1 LAKKL
6 FKSFA
11 MNSDIIRRLTPEE
24 EEVEKK
30 RAELAALETEL
41 AQRELDLVTLHSE
54 LHAFERK
61 YQQMIGIRYAE
72 LDRIEAQ
79 ITEYMAYL
87 ESSQDF
93 RPSDSLKKLYREVA
107 KQVHPD
113 LATDEADRARRQE
126 LMAAANQAYEE
137 ADEERLR
144 DILHRWQSSPES
156 TKGEGIGAEL
166 IRLLRQIAQS
176 GERLKAIEQEAK
188 AVEQTEL
195 HQLRN
200 KVVEAEDIGQDLLSD
215 MAKLLDNEIFSAQER
230 LEKIKEKLDYKNA

>member
-1 LAKKL
+1 
-6 FKSFA
+6 

-41 AQRELDLVTLHSE
+41 AQRELDLATLHAE

-61 YQQMIGIRYAE
+61 YQQVIGIRYAE

-113 LATDEADRARRQE
+113 LATDEADRTRRQE
-126 LMAAANQAYEE
+126 LMVAANQAYED

-144 DILHRWQSSPES
+144 EILHKWQSSPES
-156 TKGEGIGAEL
+156 VKGEGIGVEL
-166 IRLLRQIAQS
+166 IRLLRQVAQS
-176 GERLKAIEQEAK
+176 RGRLKSIELEVE

-195 HQLRN
+195 HQLR
-200 KVVEAEDIGQDLLSD
+200 KQVLAAEQVGKDLFSE
-215 MAKLLDNEIFSAQER
+215 MALNLDEQISIAQHKLEL
-230 LEKIKEKLDYKNA
+230 LKEKLDLNR

>member
-1 LAKKL
+1 
-6 FKSFA
+6 

-30 RAELAALETEL
+30 RTELAALETEL
-41 AQRELDLVTLHSE
+41 AQRELDLATLHAE

-61 YQQMIGIRYAE
+61 YQQVIGLRYAE

-137 ADEERLR
+137 ADEERLKE
-144 DILHRWQSSPES
+144 ILHKWQSSPES
-156 TKGEGIGAEL
+156 VKGEGIGAEL

-195 HQLRN
+195 HQLR
-200 KVVEAEDIGQDLLSD
+200 KQVLAAEQVGKDLFSE
-215 MAKLLDNEIFSAQER
+215 MAL
-230 LEKIKEKLDYKNA
+230 KLDEQISIAQHKLELLKETLDLYK

>member
-1 LAKKL
+1 
-6 FKSFA
+6 
-11 MNSDIIRRLTPEE
+11 MNSDIIRRLTSEE

-30 RAELAALETEL
+30 RTELAALETEL
-41 AQRELDLVTLHSE
+41 IQRELDLATLHAE

-61 YQQMIGIRYAE
+61 YQQVIGIRYAE

-113 LATDEADRARRQE
+113 LATDETDRAQRQE

-137 ADEERLR
+137 ADEERLME
-144 DILHRWQSSPES
+144 ILRQWQSSPES
-156 TKGEGIGAEL
+156 VKGEGIKAEL
-166 IRLLRQIAQS
+166 IRLVRQISQS
-176 GERLKAIEQEAK
+176 KGRLKRIEQEVD

-195 HQLRN
+195 HQLKRQALA
-200 KVVEAEDIGQDLLSD
+200 AEQSGQDLLAE
-215 MAKLLDNEIFSAQER
+215 MAVLLDAEITAAEKR
-230 LEKIKEKLDYKNA
+230 LKKLKTKLDCTNA

>member
-1 LAKKL
+1 M
-6 FKSFA
+6 S
-11 MNSDIIRRLTPEE
+11 SDIIRRLTPEE

-41 AQRELDLVTLHSE
+41 AQRELDLATLHAE

-61 YQQMIGIRYAE
+61 YQQIIGIRYAE

-93 RPSDSLKKLYREVA
+93 KPSDSLKKLYREIA

-113 LATDEADRARRQE
+113 LAMDEADRARRQE

-144 DILHRWQSSPES
+144 EILHKWQSSPES
-156 TKGEGIGAEL
+156 VKGEGIGVEL
-166 IRLLRQIAQS
+166 IRLLRQISQS
-176 GERLKAIEQEAK
+176 RERLKSIEQEVE

-195 HQLRN
+195 HQLKN
-200 KVVEAEDIGQDLLSD
+200 KVVNAEETGQDLLTE
-215 MAKLLDNEIFSAQER
+215 MAILLDDEISSAQER
-230 LEKIKEKLDYKNA
+230 LRQVKEKLACKNEQ

>member
-1 LAKKL
+1 
-6 FKSFA
+6 
-11 MNSDIIRRLTPEE
+11 MNSDIIPRLTPEE

-41 AQRELDLVTLHSE
+41 AQRELDLATLHAE

-61 YQQMIGIRYAE
+61 YQQVIGIRYAE

-93 RPSDSLKKLYREVA
+93 RPSDSLKKFYREVA

-137 ADEERLR
+137 ADEERLKE
-144 DILHRWQSSPES
+144 ILHKWQSSPES
-156 TKGEGIGAEL
+156 VKGEGIGTEL
-166 IRLLRQIAQS
+166 IRLLRQISQS
-176 GERLKAIEQEAK
+176 RERLKSIKQEVD

-195 HQLRN
+195 HQIR
-200 KVVEAEDIGQDLLSD
+200 KQVAAAEQAGKDLFAD
-215 MAKLLDNEIFSAQER
+215 MAFQLDEQISTAQRKLEEL
-230 LEKIKEKLDYKNA
+230 KEKLGLQK

>member
-1 LAKKL
+1 
-6 FKSFA
+6 
-11 MNSDIIRRLTPEE
+11 MNTDIIRRLTPEE

-30 RAELAALETEL
+30 RADLAALETEL
-41 AQRELDLVTLHSE
+41 AQRELDLATLHAE

-61 YQQMIGIRYAE
+61 YQQVIGIRYAE

-113 LATDEADRARRQE
+113 LATDEVDRARRQE
-126 LMAAANQAYEE
+126 LMATANQAYED

-144 DILHRWQSSPES
+144 EILHKWQSSPES
-156 TKGEGIGAEL
+156 VKGEGIGAEL
-166 IRLLRQIAQS
+166 IRLLRQISQS
-176 GERLKAIEQEAK
+176 RERLKAIEQEAK
-188 AVEQTEL
+188 AVEKTDLYLLRDQVIASEQIGHDL
-195 HQLRN
+195 FSKMALQLDQ
-200 KVVEAEDIGQDLLSD
+200 KISAAQKSLEDL
-215 MAKLLDNEIFSAQER
+215 
-230 LEKIKEKLDYKNA
+230 KEKLGLHK

>member
-1 LAKKL
+1 
-6 FKSFA
+6 